1 MVWHF
6 FKYEYDSGWEAIR
19 LICNQLVNCYFSF
32 EEKEGTRK
40 RAASLAAP
48 AL

>member
-19 LICNQLVNCYFSF
+19 LICGF